1 MTPTLRTAV
10 SFGVCALAMCGASRG
25 QTRAEASEGRAPS
38 ADADFRV
45 AGIVVNANT
54 GAPLDRVDVTLGVAG
69 SDREDAATTTGE
81 DGSFVFD
88 GLKQGKYSVV
98 ASRRGFGTAAY
109 QMHEGG
115 FFTGIVTGPNLDTS
129 HLHFQLTPAAILNG
143 SVSDDAGDPVPS
155 AMVTLFRQ
163 LGSSGPNN
171 VVRMRTDTTDDAG
184 AFEFTRLEPGTYF
197 VSVSARPWYAFHPQP
212 RQRFV
217 NGKEEEEELPRSPLD
232 VAYPITFYADATDSN
247 AATPIA
253 LKAGDHPQM
262 SLTMHA
268 VQAVQL
274 QIKMPQ
280 PEGDPREAQ
289 WRGFVFPTISQ
300 SVFGIMENA
309 IQTQG
314 GGRTGTDGQMVFE
327 ISGLA
332 PGEYTLEFHGQNGQS
347 QGSKQVDL
355 KGDLMFNGLSAAAT
369 AGTEVHGTLAMAF
382 GARAPDDLNV
392 TLAPVNGQRR
402 GNGQKIA
409 ENGTF
414 TFKDVEPGFYELIV
428 VGGGRQLPVLQIRTA
443 GREIEGGRIQI
454 GSDPITLA
462 ATAAEGSATVN
473 GFAKRNGQGKG
484 GAMVALVP
492 RHPGANRYLFRR
504 DQSDSD
510 GSFSLYRIV
519 PGRYTLIAIEDGW
532 ELEWVREVVLQKYLA
547 QGMQLDI
554 REDTTKIDL
563 SEPIEVQVR

>member
-1 MTPTLRTAV
+1 MTPALRTAV
-10 SFGVCALAMCGASRG
+10 GFGVCALAMCGALRG
-25 QTRAEASEGRAPS
+25 QTRAEASEGPAPS
-38 ADADFRV
+38 ADADFRI

-54 GAPLDRVDVTLGVAG
+54 GAPLDRVDVTLGVAS

-98 ASRRGFGTAAY
+98 SSRRGFGTAAY

-129 HLHFQLTPAAILNG
+129 HLHFQLTPAAILSG
-143 SVSDDAGDPVPS
+143 SVSDDAGDPIPS

-184 AFEFTRLEPGTYF
+184 AFEFTRLASGTYF

-232 VAYPITFYADATDSN
+232 VAYPMTFYADATDSN

-268 VQAVQL
+268 VQAVSL
-274 QIKMPQ
+274 RIKLPSPADDPTGTQ
-280 PEGDPREAQ
+280 P
-289 WRGFVFPTISQ
+289 RGFHFPSLSRIL
-300 SVFGIMENA
+300 FGSTENA
-309 IQTQG
+309 MPTAAG
-314 GGRTGTDGQMVFE
+314 ETTADGQRLFE
-327 ISGLA
+327 MHGLA
-332 PGEYTLEFHGQNGQS
+332 PGAYTVQFPGENGQEMG
-347 QGSKQVDL
+347 GSTEIDLTGDQVLDRSL
-355 KGDLMFNGLSAAAT
+355 LAT
-369 AGTEVHGTLAMAF
+369 GTEVDGTLDLAF
-382 GARAPDDLNV
+382 GARAPNDLNV
-392 TLAPVNGQRR
+392 TLAPVHGQRR
-402 GNGQKIA
+402 GNGQKVA

-428 VGGGRQLPVLQIRTA
+428 TGGGRQLPVLHIRTA
-443 GREIEGGRIQI
+443 GREIEGRRIQI
-454 GSDPITLA
+454 GSEPVTLA
-462 ATAAEGSATVN
+462 ATGAEGSVTVN
-473 GFAKRNGQGKG
+473 GFAKRNGQGLG
-484 GAMVALVP
+484 GTMVVLVP
-492 RHPGANRYLFRR
+492 RHPGTNPYLFRR

-532 ELEWVREVVLQKYLA
+532 ELEWAREGVLQKYLA

-563 SEPIEVQVR
+563 SEGIEVQAR